1 MHGGG
6 GGGGGGEAFSVVP
19 KASPRRPSHVTICP
33 LRHSG
38 ESLQNG
44 QLELRRRN

>member
-1 MHGGG
+1 MH
-6 GGGGGGEAFSVVP
+6 ENSYFLSYP
-19 KASPRRPSHVTICP
+19 ERRHDAKNRVHICA

-44 QLELRRRN
+44 